1 MSQAAAAPVPNSSQ
15 IAEDVKKQE
24 TGPHLQPNKTVSN
37 SSTHDS
43 PGKFGAAEKSAPAS
57 LHQFEAP
64 PASGAPKELEL
75 LLHGKTEQSFIFGM
89 KKEFFFPLLFI
100 VFMLVAGYF
109 FVGTGFTH

>member
-1 MSQAAAAPVPNSSQ
+1 MSQAAAAPVPNNSQ

-89 KKEFFFPLLFI
+89 KREFFFPLLFI